1 MRRLKAV
8 MKRLKQ
14 SISTILMFLVISG
27 GAFGIDQKKDEQ
39 KPPPKDQKHVVPVAP
54 KSNPP
59 NGGGGDR
66 GNGNKKP

>member
-8 MKRLKQ
+8 MKRFSQ
-14 SISTILMFLVISG
+14 FISTVLMLFVISG
-27 GAFGIDQKKDEQ
+27 GVFAIDQKKDE

-59 NGGGGDR
+59 NNGGNDR

>member
-1 MRRLKAV
+1 MRRLKAI
-8 MKRLKQ
+8 MKRL
-14 SISTILMFLVISG
+14 SRLISTVLMLFVISG
-27 GAFGIDQKKDEQ
+27 GAFAIDQKKDDQ

-59 NGGGGDR
+59 KGGDR